1 MRERHPHKKEAP
13 QRIQLRHPPRIG
25 RGQPHRSQTRA
36 LRKKPTQVKTRRPR
50 VCFTAKDFKTFTKFI
65 ENAYAFLMLEM
76 LKCLWR
82 RHNTAG
88 ENFMHT
94 FRTRRPLLVKA
105 TQCQHPSL
113 ILTDSGQRKA
123 YPGDWI
129 IEGENHERY
138 IVDNTF
144 FQRTF
149 APVSWEPSSEGR
161 HYGC

>member
-1 MRERHPHKKEAP
+1 MH
-13 QRIQLRHPPRIG
+13 
-25 RGQPHRSQTRA
+25 
-36 LRKKPTQVKTRRPR
+36 
-50 VCFTAKDFKTFTKFI
+50 
-65 ENAYAFLMLEM
+65 EM

-82 RHNTAG
+82 RHHAAG
-88 ENFMHT
+88 ENFMRT
-94 FRTRRPLLVKA
+94 FRTRRPLLINA
-105 TQCQHPSL
+105 TQCLHPTL

-149 APVSWEPSSEGR
+149 APIPWEPSNEGR
-161 HYGC
+161 HYGS

>member
-1 MRERHPHKKEAP
+1 MNEVLKYSSATEQSRQERV
-13 QRIQLRHPPRIG
+13 
-25 RGQPHRSQTRA
+25 SM
-36 LRKKPTQVKTRRPR
+36 
-50 VCFTAKDFKTFTKFI
+50 
-65 ENAYAFLMLEM
+65 N
-76 LKCLWR
+76 
-82 RHNTAG
+82 
-88 ENFMHT
+88 T
-94 FRTRRPLLVKA
+94 FRTRRPLLVNA
-105 TQCQHPSL
+105 TQCLHPTL

-149 APVSWEPSSEGR
+149 APIPWEPSDEGR